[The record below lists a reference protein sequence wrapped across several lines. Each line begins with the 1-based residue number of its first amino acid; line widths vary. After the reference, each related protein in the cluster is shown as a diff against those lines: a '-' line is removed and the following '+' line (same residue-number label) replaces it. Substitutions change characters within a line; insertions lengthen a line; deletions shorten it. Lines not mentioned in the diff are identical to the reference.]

1 MSSCQEE
8 ICQQIVI
15 ILSSQSITIWSVCKT
30 KHELCYQAA
39 IKEFVCL
46 KRNICAII
54 ATDSSKYNKAKSGNK
69 NIVAKTS
76 HNDYKDVLLNE
87 K

>member
-1 MSSCQEE
+1 M
-8 ICQQIVI
+8 
-15 ILSSQSITIWSVCKT
+15 
-30 KHELCYQAA
+30 CYQAA

-46 KRNICAII
+46 KRIICAII